1 MKWKVS
7 ANSVEFAAAH
17 SGDVLCSPSCGEV
30 AVNCN
35 LNHSPQVNHTVC
47 TTNGAGSAKQS
58 EDKTVIESMSCPK
71 HLPCR
76 RCARSTTHS

>member
-1 MKWKVS
+1 VPHRQ
-7 ANSVEFAAAH
+7 N
-17 SGDVLCSPSCGEV
+17 GDVLCSPSCGGV

-35 LNHSPQVNHTVC
+35 LNHSPQVNHTIY

-71 HLPCR
+71 HTFLAEGVLEVR
-76 RCARSTTHS
+76 HIVESKVVLIGGG